1 MGSGR
6 QIPLW
11 KRHAIITLR
20 LLLEMKAKEIA
31 EKLNLPLKSVET
43 LILRVRRRSC
53 SRDLDDLMDAAAIQ
67 PKSGAPQRVPPGS
80 TLSHVMRA
88 GVQEFEVQ
96 PM

>member
-1 MGSGR
+1 
-6 QIPLW
+6 
-11 KRHAIITLR
+11 
-20 LLLEMKAKEIA
+20 MKAKEIA

-53 SRDLDDLMDAAAIQ
+53 SQDLDDLMDAAAIQ
-67 PKSGAPQRVPPGS
+67 PRSGAPQRAPPGS
-80 TLSHVMRA
+80 TLSHVVRA